1 MQKVGRPRVA
11 AVGNLENGLTL
22 IQLCCVGDK
31 IIMTIIM
38 AISYCKP
45 LFTGKIVTCIKD
57 IKLNFFF
64 EKRLKISYNY
74 KIFLLDNYR

>member
-22 IQLCCVGDK
+22 IQLYCVGEN
-31 IIMTIIM
+31 IIMAIII

-45 LFTGKIVTCIKD
+45 LFTRKIVTCIKD
-57 IKLNFFF
+57 IIVGFVL
-64 EKRLKISYNY
+64 LKNIM
-74 KIFLLDNYR
+74 

>member
-22 IQLCCVGDK
+22 IQLYCVGDN
-31 IIMTIIM
+31 IIMAIII

-57 IKLNFFF
+57 IN
-64 EKRLKISYNY
+64 IT
-74 KIFLLDNYR
+74 LL